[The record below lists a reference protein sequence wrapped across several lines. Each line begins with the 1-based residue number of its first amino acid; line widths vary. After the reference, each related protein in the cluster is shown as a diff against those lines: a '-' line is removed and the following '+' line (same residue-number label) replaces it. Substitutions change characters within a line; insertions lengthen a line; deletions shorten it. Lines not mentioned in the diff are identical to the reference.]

1 MATKGAPMPKKEEDI
16 VNNSM
21 KLYTYLVCI
30 SGLATYPSNTRMF
43 RQKNLMFTEIKKATG
58 LTNDTVKLYLYY
70 LEQNHMIRYQ
80 GKYKFQPLDI
90 SLDNEISAKEYRRLC
105 LEQAK
110 ETWVLRYKNEKDGV
124 YHIPRPDPFIPI
136 PEQTLQ
142 KLNEFFECSELELK
156 LYLWCCD
163 YKSDCEYY
171 KKDLKA
177 VSFEMIRDS
186 FKLKDN
192 SSLVNKQIR
201 MALLFLKAIGLIDFI
216 EGTAI
221 NRKNA
226 KVPVF
231 KIKTVN
237 YYIDYDISDFTKDE
251 LITEEEFLEILKRIQ

>member
-1 MATKGAPMPKKEEDI
+1 MATKGAPMPQKEEDI

-90 SLDNEISAKEYRRLC
+90 LDNGISAKEYRRLC

-110 ETWVLRYKNEKDGV
+110 ETWALRYKNEKDGV

-156 LYLWCCD
+156 LYLWCCN
-163 YKSDCEYY
+163 YVETCEYY
-171 KKDLKA
+171 NKKIKG

-186 FKLKDN
+186 FKIKDDRPAT
-192 SSLVNKQIR
+192 NKHIR
-201 MALLFLKAIGLIDFI
+201 MALIFLKAIGLIDYE
-216 EGTAI
+216 EGKGM
-221 NRKNA
+221 NSK
-226 KVPVF
+226 KVPIPVF